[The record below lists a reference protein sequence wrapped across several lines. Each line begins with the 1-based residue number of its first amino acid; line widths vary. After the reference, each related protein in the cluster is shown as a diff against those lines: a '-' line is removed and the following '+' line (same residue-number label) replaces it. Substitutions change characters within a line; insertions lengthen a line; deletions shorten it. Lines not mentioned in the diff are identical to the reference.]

1 LQNLS
6 DNQSCRHNAWIQ
18 GFLRTAAA
26 IFMVAFF
33 TGSTLANSNPSNQSL
48 DLETVLAGIEKRYSG
63 RDFTADFFQTSL
75 LAAIDITETAKGKAL
90 FSHPGKMRWE
100 YQEPES
106 QAIITNG
113 TTLWIYR
120 IEENQVVQG
129 DAVSFFKSGGGG
141 AFLSDITL
149 IRAGYDITL
158 DRVET
163 NFVTL
168 VLVPKIKNPEISTIV
183 IRVLRTTFDIDRV
196 ETTNIYGDTT
206 TLEFKDIN
214 FHTLDS
220 SLFEFVVPE
229 GTDLLFMD
237 PAAG

>member
-1 LQNLS
+1 
-6 DNQSCRHNAWIQ
+6 
-18 GFLRTAAA
+18 
-26 IFMVAFF
+26 V
-33 TGSTLANSNPSNQSL
+33 
-48 DLETVLAGIEKRYSG
+48 
-63 RDFTADFFQTSL
+63 
-75 LAAIDITETAKGKAL
+75 
-90 FSHPGKMRWE
+90 
-100 YQEPES
+100 
-106 QAIITNG
+106 
-113 TTLWIYR
+113 
-120 IEENQVVQG
+120 NQVVQG
-129 DAVSFFKSGGGG
+129 DAVSFFISGGGG

>member
-1 LQNLS
+1 M
-6 DNQSCRHNAWIQ
+6 AV
-18 GFLRTAAA
+18 A
-26 IFMVAFF
+26 IFMIVFF
-33 TGSTLANSNPSNQSL
+33 TGNTLADSSTSP
-48 DLETVLAGIEKRYSG
+48 DLETVLTGIEQRYSG
-63 RDFTADFFQTSL
+63 RDFTADFYQTSL
-75 LAAIDITETAKGKAL
+75 LAAIDITETAKGRAL

-100 YQEPES
+100 YQEPER
-106 QAIITNG
+106 QEIITNG

-149 IRAGYDITL
+149 VRAGYDITL

-163 NFVTL
+163 DFVFL
-168 VLVPKIKNPEISTIV
+168 VLVPKIKNPEISTIA
-183 IRVLRTTFDIDRV
+183 IRVLRTTFNVDRV

-206 TLEFKDIN
+206 ILEFKDIS
-214 FHTLDS
+214 FHTLGS
-220 SLFEFVVPE
+220 SLFEFAVPK

-237 PAAG
+237 PEAD

>member
-1 LQNLS
+1 
-6 DNQSCRHNAWIQ
+6 
-18 GFLRTAAA
+18 
-26 IFMVAFF
+26 MVFFF
-33 TGSTLANSNPSNQSL
+33 TGNTLADSIPNPAPANPAP
-48 DLETVLAGIEKRYSG
+48 DLETVLAGIEHRYSG
-63 RDFTADFFQTSL
+63 RDFTADFFQTSF
-75 LAAIDITETAKGKAL
+75 LAAIDITETARGKAS

-100 YQEPES
+100 YHEPEK
-106 QAIITNG
+106 QEIITNG

-120 IEENQVVQG
+120 TEENQVVQG

-149 IRAGYDITL
+149 IREGYDITL

-163 NFVTL
+163 DFITL
-168 VLVPKIKNPEISTIV
+168 VLVPKIKNPEISTIG

-206 TLEFKDIN
+206 ILEFKRLN
-214 FHTLDS
+214 FHTLDR
-220 SLFEFVVPE
+220 SLFEFVIPE

-237 PAAG
+237 PSAG

>member
-1 LQNLS
+1 MQNLS
-6 DNQSCRHNAWIQ
+6 DKQSCRDNTWIQ

-26 IFMVAFF
+26 IFMVFFF
-33 TGSTLANSNPSNQSL
+33 TGNALADSNSAP
-48 DLETVLAGIEKRYSG
+48 DLETVLTGIEQRYSG

-75 LAAIDITETAKGKAL
+75 LAAIDITETANGKAL

-100 YQEPES
+100 YQEPER

-120 IEENQVVQG
+120 IEENQVVLG
-129 DAVSFFKSGGGG
+129 DAVTFFKSGGGG

-158 DRVET
+158 DRIET
-163 NFVTL
+163 DFITL
-168 VLVPKIKNPEISTIV
+168 VMVPKTKNPEISTIG

-206 TLEFKDIN
+206 ILKFKDIN
-214 FHTLDS
+214 FHTIDR
-220 SLFEFVVPE
+220 SLFEFEIPQ

-237 PAAG
+237 PSAG

>member
-1 LQNLS
+1 M
-6 DNQSCRHNAWIQ
+6 
-18 GFLRTAAA
+18 AAA
-26 IFMVAFF
+26 IFMVVFF
-33 TGSTLANSNPSNQSL
+33 TGSALADSNPAPN
-48 DLETVLAGIEKRYSG
+48 LETVLAGIEKRYSG
-63 RDFTADFFQTSL
+63 KDFTADFFQTSL
-75 LAAIDITETAKGKAL
+75 LAAIDITETANGTAS

-100 YQEPES
+100 YQEPER
-106 QAIITNG
+106 QEIITNG

-149 IRAGYDITL
+149 IRAGYEITL
-158 DRVET
+158 DRVERD
-163 NFVTL
+163 FVFL
-168 VLVPKIKNPEISTIV
+168 VLVPKTKNPEISTIG

-206 TLEFKDIN
+206 ILEFKDID
-214 FHTLDS
+214 FHTIDR
-220 SLFEFVVPE
+220 SLFEFAVPQ

-237 PAAG
+237 PTAG